1 MLRTLIAA
9 VTVYGYAQPGFDGYR
24 PAFLDKPLQAFSV
37 QINNGAQQGQ
47 RVLTIFNKARLWH
60 YADSVIARVRAE
72 WLSANKT

>member
-37 QINNGAQQGQ
+37 TIDSGAQQSQ
-47 RVLTIFNKARLWH
+47 RALAVFNKARLWH
-60 YADSVIARVRAE
+60 YADVFIERVRAE
-72 WLSANKT
+72 WHSTKKS

>member
-37 QINNGAQQGQ
+37 EINSGAQDG
-47 RVLTIFNKARLWH
+47 RRALTFIDKTHLWH
-60 YADSVIARVRAE
+60 YADAVVARVRTEMHA
-72 WLSANKT
+72 SK